1 MITAYRAARSVS
13 YRSLALALALGAA
26 SFASPAIA
34 GEVTGTVTDIDATRA
49 LQAVDVRI
57 IELNRTATTSRDGTF
72 RFTDIPAG
80 TYTLE
85 ARYVGAPLFTTSISV
100 DETGVIAVP
109 VRLGVADGNDILVVG
124 QAANQASALS
134 RQRAADGVS
143 SVLTR
148 DAIGQFPD
156 QNVAES
162 LRRLPGLNILN
173 DQGEGRFVA
182 VRGLDPNLNSTSIN
196 GVRVPSPDGDNRS
209 VALDVISSDIIES
222 IEVKKSLTPDMDGD
236 TIGASIEINTTSA
249 FDRKKDLFSVK
260 AEGSYND
267 LANTLTPRLSLDFSK
282 KIGDDFGVAGGISYY
297 QRKFASDNIETG
309 GWGTSDDGID
319 FADEVDFRDYDVER
333 KRISATLNF
342 DARLSDAT
350 KLYLRGLYS
359 QFDDQEF
366 RRRLVFVF
374 DEAPTSGT
382 ANTALFDDADGRIEV
397 RRDNKDRFE
406 SQKIRTIS
414 LGGETETGPWKFTY
428 SGSWAK
434 SGEREDGSID
444 PVRFRSRFEDDGL
457 SVNFNYADDMIPRYA
472 IPTGRGAFT
481 NPALYEFNRA
491 EISSLFD
498 AQDEEFTLRA
508 DLAHRFGLA
517 SGEFTVQA
525 GAKSRW
531 REKFLNYNL
540 DFYDGFDGP
549 DLLLS
554 DFVGPQTYGLADI
567 SPAVDKR
574 LFSRFFRDNIG
585 QFELNSLE
593 SSFGSSVEDFIV
605 NEDVLAGYLMGR
617 YDSADLRII
626 GGVRVERTKNDIR
639 ASLVELVE
647 EGAIRG
653 GVELDEDTVF
663 VTPNRFERN
672 YTNWLPSLT
681 VRYEPAPNVVLR
693 AGGFRS
699 LVRPNLADLAPR
711 FVVEENDGNERQG
724 EFGNPALQPYKAWN
738 LDLSAEY
745 YFSRNGAISGG
756 FFYKNIEDFIVSA
769 TFNNPATDPF
779 GGVINGIA
787 YDEASIPL
795 NGESATI
802 KGFEFSYQQVLD
814 FLPSP
819 LDGILVNVNYTYTDA
834 KSTLFDGREI
844 TLPAASKNTFNLVLG
859 YEKGP
864 ISLRAAG
871 TYRDRYLDE
880 IGGAADEDRIVDEH
894 FQIDLSGRVE
904 VLPGVRVFAEAI
916 NIGDRPYFAYQN
928 LNNRRRL
935 LQYEEYSF
943 TLKFGISAA
952 F

>member
-1 MITAYRAARSVS
+1 MIPAA
-13 YRSLALALALGAA
+13 A
-26 SFASPAIA
+26 FA
-34 GEVTGTVTDIDATRA
+34 GDVTGTVTDIGETRA
-49 LQAVDVRI
+49 LQAAEVRI
-57 IELNRTATTSRDGTF
+57 VELGRSITTDRDGTF
-72 RFTDIPAG
+72 RFPDVPAG

-85 ARYVGAPLFTTSISV
+85 AKYVGAPAFTTAITVTESGSV
-100 DETGVIAVP
+100 QVP
-109 VRLGVADGNDILVVG
+109 VRLGISDGNDILVIG
-124 QAANQASALS
+124 QAASQASALT

-182 VRGLDPNLNSTSIN
+182 VRGLDPNLNSTSVN
-196 GVRVPSPDGDNRS
+196 GVRIPSPEGDVRS

-260 AEGSYND
+260 LEGSYND
-267 LANTLTPRLSLDFSK
+267 LADTLTPKASFDFSK
-282 KIGDDFGVAGGISYY
+282 KLGDNFGVAGGVSYY
-297 QRKFASDNIETG
+297 NRKFASDNVETS
-309 GWGTSDDGID
+309 GWSTSDAGID
-319 FADEVDFRDYDVER
+319 FTDEIDFRDYDVER
-333 KRISATLNF
+333 ERISATLNF
-342 DARLSDAT
+342 DARLSDTT

-374 DEAPTSGT
+374 DEDPRSGS
-382 ANTALFDDADGRIEV
+382 ANGALFDDADGRIEV

-406 SQKIRTIS
+406 SQKIRTVS
-414 LGGETETGPWKFTY
+414 FGGETDTGPWKFTY

-434 SGEREDGSID
+434 SSERENGSID
-444 PVRFRSRFEDDGL
+444 PVRFRSRFDGDGV
-457 SVNFNYADDMIPRYA
+457 SVDFDYTDDMIPRFT
-472 IPTGRGAFT
+472 IPTGNADFI
-481 NPALYEFNRA
+481 NPANYEFNRA
-491 EISSLFD
+491 EISALAD
-498 AQDEEFTLRA
+498 AQDEEFAVRA

-517 SGEFTVQA
+517 SGELTVQ
-525 GAKSRW
+525 GGVKSRW
-531 REKFLNYNL
+531 REKSLNFQL

-574 LFSRFFRDNIG
+574 LFSRFFRQNVG
-585 QFELNSLE
+585 RFERNPLE
-593 SSFGSSVEDFIV
+593 SQFGSAVENYTVD
-605 NEDVLAGYLMGR
+605 EDILAGYLLGR
-617 YDSADLRII
+617 YDSTTVRVI
-626 GGVRVERTKNDIR
+626 GGVRFERTRNDIS
-639 ASLVELVE
+639 ANLVELVE
-647 EGAIRG
+647 GGAIRD
-653 GVELDEDTVF
+653 GVELDDDTVF
-663 VTPNRFERN
+663 VTPNNFRRN
-672 YTNWLPSLT
+672 YTTWLPSLT
-681 VRYEPAPNVVLR
+681 ARFEPIPNLVLR

-711 FVVEENDGNERQG
+711 FVVEENDGNEREG
-724 EFGNPALQPYKAWN
+724 SFGNPALRPYKAWN

-745 YFSRNGAISGG
+745 YFSRNGAISAG
-756 FFYKNIEDFIVSA
+756 FFYKDINDFIVSA
-769 TFNNPATDPF
+769 TFTDPATDPF
-779 GGVINGIA
+779 GGVINGIR

-795 NGESATI
+795 NGDKATI
-802 KGFEFSYQQVLD
+802 RGLEFSYQQVLD

-819 LDGILVNVNYTYTDA
+819 LDSILVNLNYTYTDA
-834 KSTLFDGREI
+834 KGTLFDGREI
-844 TLPAASKNTFNLVLG
+844 SLPAASKNTFNAVIG

-864 ISLRAAG
+864 LSLRAAG

-894 FQIDLSGRVE
+894 FQVDLSARYE
-904 VLPGVRVFAEAI
+904 LLKGVRLFAEAI
-916 NIGDRPYFAYQN
+916 NIGDRPFFAYQN
-928 LNNRRRL
+928 FNNRRRL